1 MFASAIRFP
10 ENRVTLAIFSG
21 IEEVW
26 SARVSLLLLGVPA
39 APERKQ
45 FMQTLL
51 KTRPRSLPLG
61 GAAIGW
67 RRRGTTLLSRVA
79 SVWLLFSA
87 GALFAQKTNTD
98 QRSDPLA
105 VSSPEFHLSI
115 PERILTSPNPELNV
129 NEDYGYPGLTIVGK
143 TIIVGEPQRTI
154 DGLLYVGQ
162 AYVYVEP
169 PEGWGTKKP
178 IPVAKLSASDFKT
191 QTWSFLGTS
200 AAISGDTIVLGCSF
214 DMGNGTY
221 PREAYVYVKPAS
233 GWTNTVESARLQSP
247 SARFQIGGGGAVA
260 IDGDTII
267 VGCVDTA
274 YPGIGYAGAA
284 AVYQKPPQG
293 WSGDIMPI
301 AVLTDGGLNDS
312 LAWQLAISGDTIALA
327 APYATVGATGYGSG
341 DIQIYEKPAGGWVT
355 TATPTATLFQ
365 SDPDQGNLGYSIAI
379 SGDTIVAGCP
389 QALVKN
395 QPVGAAYVFHRQGKH
410 WHTGEQTAKL
420 TANLPPVVDGFPSL
434 GCSVAID
441 GDRIA
446 VGANLATPPDG
457 AIYGGE
463 LFIYTRPSTGWHSTS
478 HYTAVEYDPNANNS
492 LQLGMSAA
500 ISGDTVVTGALAI
513 SGPDE
518 TSQGAVYIFKL
529 P

>member
-1 MFASAIRFP
+1 
-10 ENRVTLAIFSG
+10 
-21 IEEVW
+21 
-26 SARVSLLLLGVPA
+26 
-39 APERKQ
+39 
-45 FMQTLL
+45 MQTLL
-51 KTRPRSLPLG
+51 KIRVRSLPADVG

-67 RRRGTTLLSRVA
+67 RRCGTTLLSGVA
-79 SVWLLFSA
+79 SVWLLFSP
-87 GALFAQKTNTD
+87 GALFAQKANTG
-98 QRSDPLA
+98 QKWDPA
-105 VSSPEFHLSI
+105 VVFSPEFHLSI

-129 NEDYGYPGLTIVGK
+129 NEDFGFPGLAIAGQTLV
-143 TIIVGEPQRTI
+143 VGEPQRTI

-162 AYVYVEP
+162 AYVYIEP

-178 IPVAKLSASDFKT
+178 PVATLRASDFKT
-191 QTWSFLGTS
+191 QTWPFLGTS
-200 AAISGDTIVLGCSF
+200 AAISGDIIVLGCGY

-221 PREAYVYVKPAS
+221 PREVYVYVKPAS
-233 GWTNTVESARLQSP
+233 GWTSTTESARLQSP

-274 YPGIGYAGAA
+274 YPGIGTAGAA

-293 WSGDIMPI
+293 WTGDIMPI

-395 QPVGAAYVFHRQGKH
+395 QLVGAAYVFQRQGKH

-420 TANLPPVVDGFPSL
+420 TANLPPVIDGIPAL

-446 VGANLATPPDG
+446 VGANEATPPDG

-463 LFIYTRPSTGWHSTS
+463 LFVYTRPSTGWHNTS
-478 HYTAVEYDPNANNS
+478 HYTAVEYDPNANNA
-492 LQLGMSAA
+492 LQLGASAA
-500 ISGDTVVTGALAI
+500 ISGRTVVTGALNI
-513 SGPDE
+513 GGPDE
-518 TSQGAVYIFKL
+518 TSAGAVYIFKL

>member
-1 MFASAIRFP
+1 MERK
-10 ENRVTLAIFSG
+10 R
-21 IEEVW
+21 
-26 SARVSLLLLGVPA
+26 SLLLLGAPA
-39 APERKQ
+39 ACGRKQ

-51 KTRPRSLPLG
+51 KTRVRSLLTHIG
-61 GAAIGW
+61 GAAIGG
-67 RRRGTTLLSRVA
+67 RRCGNTLFGGVVA
-79 SVWLLFSA
+79 VWLLCNP
-87 GALFAQKTNTD
+87 GALLAQKTSTAHMWN
-98 QRSDPLA
+98 PAA
-105 VSSPEFHLSI
+105 VLSPEFHLSI
-115 PERILTSPNPELNV
+115 PERILTSPSPELNI
-129 NEDYGYPGLTIVGK
+129 NEDYGYPGLAIAGK
-143 TIIVGEPQRTI
+143 TIIVGEPQRMI

-162 AYVYVEP
+162 AYVYIEP
-169 PEGWGTKKP
+169 PEGWGTKKA

-191 QTWSFLGTS
+191 QTWPFLGTS
-200 AAISGDTIVLGCSF
+200 AAISGDTIVLGCGY
-214 DMGNGTY
+214 DMGNGSY

-233 GWTNTVESARLQSP
+233 GWTNTTESARLQSP

-312 LAWQLAISGDTIALA
+312 LGWQLAISGDTIALA
-327 APYATVGATGYGSG
+327 APEATVGATGYGSG
-341 DIQIYEKPAGGWVT
+341 DIQIYEKPVGGWVT

-389 QALVKN
+389 QALVKD
-395 QPVGAAYVFHRQGKH
+395 QLVGAAYVFQRRGKH

-420 TANLPPVVDGFPSL
+420 TANLPPVIDGIPAV

-446 VGANLATPPDG
+446 VGASEATPPDG

-463 LFIYTRPSTGWHSTS
+463 LFIYTKPATGWHNTS
-478 HYTAVEYDPNANNS
+478 HYTAAEYDPNANNS
-492 LQLGMSAA
+492 LQLGVSAG
-500 ISGDTVVTGALAI
+500 ISDHAVITGALNI
-513 SGPDE
+513 TGPNV
-518 TSQGAVYIFKL
+518 TSQGSVYIFKL